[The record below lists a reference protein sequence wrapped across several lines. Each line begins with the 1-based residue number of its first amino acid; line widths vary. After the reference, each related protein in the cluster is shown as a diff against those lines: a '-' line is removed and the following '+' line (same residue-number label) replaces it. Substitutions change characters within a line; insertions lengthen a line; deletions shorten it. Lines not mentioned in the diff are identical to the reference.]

1 MIENLFKDMFKYIP
15 AQIVPGI
22 VSFISIPIITRLFQP
37 EEYGNY
43 ILVMAT
49 VSVFYTI
56 VGWLY
61 MPIIRFYPAYDRDKK
76 LKEFYGTV
84 LKLTILSIS
93 VLSLIYSG
101 LLLFLRFHISER
113 LCTLMWI
120 GLPVFIMTSCFFVLI
135 EFFRAERRIKWYS
148 IFKVWKS
155 ISAISFGILL
165 VVALHFGIEGLLLGS
180 LVGMVFAF
188 PFLLRKSIGKVPLHL
203 KNIYVPLASELAKYG
218 FPLVIGNLA
227 AWILSL
233 SDRYVLKLFRGSQEV
248 GIYSAS
254 YAISER
260 SIMLI
265 STLFAL
271 TTGSIVYNI
280 WEKEGKKKSQEFVG
294 EIARYYLLICT
305 PAAVGLSVLA
315 KPIIVILTGQEYHGG
330 NKIIS
335 IVVFG
340 VFFFGLQQL
349 FYPGFGFYKKTH
361 FIMLSLIV
369 SGLVNLGLNFLLIP
383 RFGYIAAA
391 ATTLISYTFQMV
403 LVVLIS
409 RRFFIW
415 KFPFRSLVKVIC
427 ASVIMG
433 FVIFFLGNDLTSSTI
448 ANLLCSIVF
457 GFTVYFVILY
467 LFGEFNSEEKDS
479 IRKCLLGLKFKILKT
494 S

>member
-1 MIENLFKDMFKYIP
+1 MIENLFKDIVKYIP

-22 VSFISIPIITRLFQP
+22 VGLISIPIITRLFQP
-37 EEYGNY
+37 GEYGNY

-49 VSVFYTI
+49 ISVFSTI

-76 LKEFYGTV
+76 LEEFYGTI
-84 LKLTILSIS
+84 LKLTILSIL
-93 VLSLIYSG
+93 VLSLIFLG
-101 LLLFLRFHISER
+101 LLLILRFHISER

-120 GLPVFIMTSCFFVLI
+120 GLPVFIMTSCFSVLI
-135 EFFRAERRIKWYS
+135 EFFRAKRQIKWYS
-148 IFKVWKS
+148 IFSVWKS
-155 ISAISFGILL
+155 ISTIGFGILL
-165 VVALHFGIEGLLLGS
+165 VVALHFSIEGLLLGS
-180 LVGMVFAF
+180 LVSLVFAF
-188 PFLLRKSIGKVPLHL
+188 PFLLKNSIGKVSLRL

-233 SDRYVLKLFRGSQEV
+233 SDRYVLELFRGSQEV

-265 STLFAL
+265 ATLFAL
-271 TTGSIVYNI
+271 TSGSIVFNI

-294 EIARYYLLICT
+294 EITRYYLLICT

-330 NKIIS
+330 SKIIS

-340 VFFFGLQQL
+340 VFFLGLQQR
-349 FYPGFGFYKKTH
+349 FHPGLCFYKKTH

-383 RFGYIAAA
+383 KYGFIAAA
-391 ATTLISYTFQMV
+391 ATTLLSYIFLLV
-403 LVVLIS
+403 LIVFIS

-415 KFPFRSLVKVIC
+415 KFPFKSLLKATC
-427 ASVIMG
+427 ASGVMG
-433 FVIFFLGNDLTSSTI
+433 IFVYYVGNNLTFSVLLNLILCISIGVTIYFLILT
-448 ANLLCSIVF
+448 LLR
-457 GFTVYFVILY
+457 
-467 LFGEFNSEEKDS
+467 EFSQEE
-479 IRKCLLGLKFKILKT
+479 IQMFNFLKKRF
-494 S
+494 